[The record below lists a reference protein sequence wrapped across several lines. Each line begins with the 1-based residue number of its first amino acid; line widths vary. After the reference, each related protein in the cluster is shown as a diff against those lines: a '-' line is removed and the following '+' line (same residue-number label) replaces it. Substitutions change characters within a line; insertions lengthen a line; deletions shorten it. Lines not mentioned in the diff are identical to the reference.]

1 MKKINLKD
9 YYPFYDEDYYIE
21 VSDRLEAFLRAYE
34 QKEKAYQEKTR
45 YHKAYYSIERD
56 EGVGNSMRYVSLS
69 PEEIYER
76 KLTRQELYS
85 LLNMLSEVQAK
96 RIYAYYFL
104 GMSRVEIA
112 KADATDTAT
121 VKRTIER
128 GLKRMGR
135 YLKQSSSSLHIA
147 P

>member
-21 VSDRLEAFLRAYE
+21 VSDRLEAFLRTYE

-96 RIYAYYFL
+96 RNYA
-104 GMSRVEIA
+104 
-112 KADATDTAT
+112 
-121 VKRTIER
+121 
-128 GLKRMGR
+128 
-135 YLKQSSSSLHIA
+135 
-147 P
+147 